1 VLVVADTSV
10 LLNLCCVG
18 HDHLLPALFRE
29 VHIPTAVHAEFI
41 RLASRSSRFRG
52 LAVPTWVTVSS
63 VVAVPDTVSACL
75 GLDAG
80 ETEALALAL
89 QIRADAVLLDE
100 AAARNAAVQLHLA
113 FIGIAGILLRA
124 KAQCLIPA
132 VRPVLERLRTD
143 ANFWLTVAF
152 EANVLRLAGESA

>member
-1 VLVVADTSV
+1 
-10 LLNLCCVG
+10 
-18 HDHLLPALFRE
+18 
-29 VHIPTAVHAEFI
+29 
-41 RLASRSSRFRG
+41 
-52 LAVPTWVTVSS
+52 
-63 VVAVPDTVSACL
+63 VAVPDTVSACP